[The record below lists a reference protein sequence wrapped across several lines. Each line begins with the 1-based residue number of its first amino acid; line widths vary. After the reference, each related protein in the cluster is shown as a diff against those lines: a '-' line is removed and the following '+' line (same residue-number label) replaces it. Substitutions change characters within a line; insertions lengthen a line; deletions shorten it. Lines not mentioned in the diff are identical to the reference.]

1 MLKVEDNELLTRVGP
16 KTRMGEMLREYWMP
30 ACRSESLVADGAPQR
45 VRLVGEN
52 FVAFRATDGGVGFL
66 YEACP
71 HRGASLAL
79 GRNEDNGLRC
89 IFHGWKMDVCGKVVD
104 VPAEPAETRDAF
116 AARLKVGH
124 FPTHEAGGMVWVY
137 LGKQATPPVFPD
149 FEFNNLPA
157 SHVCARRG
165 LVHYNWLQGLEAHID
180 ASHVGI
186 PIAMERRRE
195 GLDITNKTRFT
206 RLRLTVHGRRR
217 SKEKSNRQ
225 PIKTRGKADLKIRD
239 SVERGGAT
247 RSRRQ
252 PNSNHCRDGTGR
264 WNAIS
269 NSKERK
275 RNAARRFRKAL
286 ARAEGW

>member
-1 MLKVEDNELLTRVGP
+1 
-16 KTRMGEMLREYWMP
+16 MGEMLREYWMP